1 MRYSFLLISLIIS
14 TLALS
19 SCGLPYRIDIDQ
31 GNIIT
36 ADEVSRLQIGM
47 SKEDVRLIVGD
58 PLLNDVFHQER
69 WDYVQYHQ
77 SGKTREKQKG
87 LVSLYFTHGL
97 LTSINSNRLT
107 ELKKEPVNYQP

>member
-1 MRYSFLLISLIIS
+1 MRYIFLLSSLISLL
-14 TLALS
+14 TLSA
-19 SCGLPYRIDIDQ
+19 CGIPYRIDIDQ

-47 SKEDVRLIVGD
+47 SKEDVRLVIGD
-58 PLLNDVFHQER
+58 PLLNDVFHQDR

-97 LTSINSNRLT
+97 LTNINSNRHT
-107 ELKKEPVNYQP
+107 ELKREPVNYQP